1 MLATAQ
7 THGSLRRERKGGTKL
22 IMRLLMNIPFKQK
35 LNWIVMLTSSAAL
48 LLAYASFATYEFISY
63 RRSMP
68 VDLAVLA
75 TITGENA
82 KSALDRNDVKFAEET
97 LLASLAVQP
106 QIMAAYIYRQD
117 GEIFAKYVRA
127 DLSAGLPIPKPRQM
141 GHTFAND
148 YLELFQPIVSQDK
161 TVGTLYLR
169 SDLEQLYSRIRGCVG
184 IGALVLLASVGVAWM
199 LSAQVQRFISGPIL
213 NLAEITA
220 LVAEQKNYSV
230 RVTKQSEDEL
240 GTLYD
245 GFNNMLCEIERR
257 DAALRQAQDD
267 LEKRVVD
274 RTADLTRANHSL
286 QAEVAER
293 QRAETAL
300 RISQNKFETLVNSID
315 GLVWEAD
322 PKTFEF
328 TFVSQQAERL
338 LGYPH
343 EQWLSQPTFWQDH
356 LHPDDRQRALEFFRQ
371 AVAESKSS
379 HFEYRMI
386 AADERAVWIRGS
398 ASVVVEG
405 NEPVLLRGVWLDIT
419 EQKLAE
425 QQLENLH
432 SQLLETSRQ
441 AGMAEVATGVL
452 HNVGNVL
459 NSVNVSSTLVCDGV
473 RRSRLPTLARTAAV
487 LREHA
492 HDLDAFFARDERG
505 RMLPELLTQ
514 LADHLTQEQTQA
526 LKELESLSKN
536 IEHIKDIIAMQQSYA
551 KVSGVVESLP
561 LASLLEDALQFNIAA
576 FTRHGVSVVRQ
587 YEQVPSV
594 TVDKHKVLQIL
605 INLMHNANY
614 AMEEAQQPD
623 KLLLLGIARHGNDR
637 VRITVTDNGI
647 GISSENLTR
656 IFSHGFTTKKNGHG
670 FGLHIGALAAKD
682 MGGSLTAQSDGPG
695 QGATFTLELPLLNEN
710 S

>member
-1 MLATAQ
+1 
-7 THGSLRRERKGGTKL
+7 
-22 IMRLLMNIPFKQK
+22 
-35 LNWIVMLTSSAAL
+35 
-48 LLAYASFATYEFISY
+48 
-63 RRSMP
+63 
-68 VDLAVLA
+68 
-75 TITGENA
+75 
-82 KSALDRNDVKFAEET
+82 
-97 LLASLAVQP
+97 
-106 QIMAAYIYRQD
+106 
-117 GEIFAKYVRA
+117 VRPELPT
-127 DLSAGLPIPKPRQM
+127 DLPIPKQRRM
-141 GHTFAND
+141 GHLFAKD
-148 YLELFQPIVSQDK
+148 YLELFHPIVSQNQ
-161 TVGTLYLR
+161 TLGTLYLR
-169 SDLEQLYSRIRGCVG
+169 SDLEELYSRLRGCVG
-184 IGALVLLASVGVAWM
+184 IGALVLLASLGVAWM
-199 LSAQVQRFISGPIL
+199 LSTQVQRFISGPIL
-213 NLAEITA
+213 KLAEITA

-230 RVTKQSEDEL
+230 RVNKESEDEL
-240 GTLYD
+240 GALYD
-245 GFNNMLCEIERR
+245 GFNNMLSEIERR

-267 LEKRVVD
+267 LEKRVAD

-286 QAEVAER
+286 KAEVGER

-322 PKTFEF
+322 PKTFKF

-343 EQWLSQPTFWQDH
+343 AQWLNQPTFWQDH

-386 AADERAVWIRGS
+386 AADDRAVWIRGS

-419 EQKLAE
+419 EQKLAG

-473 RRSRLPTLARTAAV
+473 RQSKLPTLARTAAV
-487 LREHA
+487 LRENA
-492 HDLDAFFARDERG
+492 HNLNAFFDGDPRG

-514 LADHLTQEQTQA
+514 LADHLTQEQAHA
-526 LKELESLSKN
+526 LKELESLTRN
-536 IEHIKDIIAMQQSYA
+536 IEHIKDIVAMQQSYA
-551 KVSGVVESLP
+551 KVSGVIESLP
-561 LASLLEDALQFNIAA
+561 LAGLVEDALQFNIAA

-587 YEQVPSV
+587 YEQVPPV
-594 TVDKHKVLQIL
+594 TVDKHKALQIL
-605 INLMHNANY
+605 INLMHNANH
-614 AMEEAQQPD
+614 AMEEARQQD
-623 KLLLLGIARHGNDR
+623 KLLVLGIARHGDDR
-637 VRITVTDNGI
+637 VRITVNDNGI
-647 GISSENLTR
+647 GISPENLTR

-682 MGGSLTAQSDGPG
+682 MGGSLTAHSDGPG
-695 QGATFTLELPLLNEN
+695 RGATFTLELPLANET